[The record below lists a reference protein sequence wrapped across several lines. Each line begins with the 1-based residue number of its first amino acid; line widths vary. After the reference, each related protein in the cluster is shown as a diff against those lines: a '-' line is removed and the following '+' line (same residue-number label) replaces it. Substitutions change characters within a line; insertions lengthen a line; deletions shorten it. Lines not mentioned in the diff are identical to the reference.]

1 MHFEALWLRLG
12 FQVDAT
18 AKAAVQFG
26 LELAHFLA
34 QFAEFLLEAGH
45 FVVDFVHGG
54 GQAFLH
60 IRER

>member
-1 MHFEALWLRLG
+1 MHFEALWFRLS

-26 LELAHFLA
+26 LEFAHFLA